1 MPVPA
6 PNLYP
11 EFNIVRLSHIE
22 LGVTDLRS
30 STFFYSEILGLQVTH
45 QDSNQV
51 FLRAMERVM
60 RTDMTLELLGEMVM
74 WNMIEKL
81 WGMTIKVKQVANF
94 GM

>member
-1 MPVPA
+1 MPIPA

-22 LGVTDLRS
+22 LGVTDLIS

-51 FLRAMERVM
+51 FL
-60 RTDMTLELLGEMVM
+60 LSS
-74 WNMIEKL
+74 
-81 WGMTIKVKQVANF
+81 
-94 GM
+94 